1 MRSKLRRGL
10 VVAAAVLAAFLATTL
25 LALEGQEVVV
35 LRTFDGD
42 GNAHETRTW
51 VADEDGFVWI
61 ESANP
66 ERKFYRHVLKNSHVE
81 LKRGGVVL
89 SFTATPAV
97 NPEGHLRIRRLLREK
112 YGWADRWIGLIA
124 DTSESIALRLEPLQ

>member
-1 MRSKLRRGL
+1 MRRTWMR
-10 VVAAAVLAAFLATTL
+10 VALAAGAAITFFLATTL

-35 LRTFDGD
+35 LRTFDG
-42 GNAHETRTW
+42 NRVAEETRTW
-51 VADEDGFVWI
+51 VADEEGFVWI
-61 ESANP
+61 ESANA

-81 LKRGGVVL
+81 LERGGVVL